1 MMSRTNSQFVAAS
14 LTEFLSVWSMNGEAN
29 LNLATKGG
37 NLDIQFSLSLGNPGA
52 PFSPSPPA
60 PPPYK
65 ARHRGPAQ
73 KERNRARA
81 ARHQAAKTAELSV
94 SSIDPATASVT
105 DPETTTISSVTAET
119 TAAVSVT
126 AASTTSTVSVA
137 LAENPTNCELCDFQ
151 GVSTVG
157 LKIHKSRK
165 HEDIPQIDG
174 ADSNQ
179 RETDSW
185 WEEHN
190 KLSLRSYQMY
200 IAVLKDIED
209 AKISEE
215 EKLIEK
221 ENVTNVRKE
230 ALGKIFDQCPPWS
243 G

>member
-1 MMSRTNSQFVAAS
+1 MMTRTNSQFVAAS
-14 LTEFLSVWSMNGEAN
+14 LTEFLSVWSMAGEAN
-29 LNLATKGG
+29 LNLSTKGG

-94 SSIDPATASVT
+94 CSIDPATASVT
-105 DPETTTISSVTAET
+105 DPETTTISSVTAER

-126 AASTTSTVSVA
+126 AASTTVSVA

-174 ADSNQ
+174 ADSSQ
-179 RETDSW
+179 RETDS
-185 WEEHN
+185 
-190 KLSLRSYQMY
+190 
-200 IAVLKDIED
+200 
-209 AKISEE
+209 
-215 EKLIEK
+215 
-221 ENVTNVRKE
+221 
-230 ALGKIFDQCPPWS
+230 
-243 G
+243 